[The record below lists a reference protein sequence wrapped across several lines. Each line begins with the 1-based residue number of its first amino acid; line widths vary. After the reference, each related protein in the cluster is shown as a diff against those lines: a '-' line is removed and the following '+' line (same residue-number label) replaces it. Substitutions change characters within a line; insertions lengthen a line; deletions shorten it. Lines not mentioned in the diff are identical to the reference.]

1 MQRNAVRDWA
11 GLVGSVFLGAVLLVA
26 AWTKALDPAAFAE
39 QIGAEGLDG
48 LLPAEAV
55 AWIALAL
62 EIGLGFALLL
72 GIRRPAILVPAGLL
86 VLFFLFLTGRAYLDD
101 LRGIEREA
109 SACGCFGH
117 LVERSPAEAF
127 WGDLVLLV
135 PPWLLAWWGRR
146 RGGRQPLAAPLL
158 AVLGMVAGLVFAWRA
173 PDLPLDDLATRLSP
187 GVAIADLC
195 AGSGDERICLDGLAP
210 ELEAGA
216 HLVVLLELAGE
227 VDEASFDALQA
238 WSLEGGEPPLWVL
251 TDASPEQLHAF
262 TFRWG
267 PAFEIRLAPTALLR
281 PLYRTLPRSFRVE
294 EGLVVETWSGL
305 PAPLGADA

>member
-1 MQRNAVRDWA
+1 MTRESVRDWA
-11 GLVGSVFLGAVLLVA
+11 GLVGSVFLGMVLLVA

-39 QIGAEGLDG
+39 QIRGEGLDG
-48 LLPAEAV
+48 LLSAEVV

-62 EIGLGFALLL
+62 EIGLGLALAL
-72 GIRRPAILVPAGLL
+72 GLRRPAVLVPAGLL
-86 VLFFLFLTGRAYLDD
+86 ILFFLFLTGRAYLFD
-101 LRGIEREA
+101 LRGIERETA
-109 SACGCFGH
+109 ACGCFGN
-117 LVERSPAEAF
+117 LVERSPAQAF

-146 RGGRQPLAAPLL
+146 RGGRQPLAAPAL
-158 AVLGMVAGLVFAWRA
+158 AVLGTVAGLAFAWKA

-187 GVAIADLC
+187 GVSIASLC
-195 AGSGDERICLDGLAP
+195 AGTGDERICLDGLAP
-210 ELEAGA
+210 ELEEGE
-216 HLVVLLELAGE
+216 HLVVLLDLTAELDPAT
-227 VDEASFDALQA
+227 FDALQA
-238 WSLEGGEPPLWVL
+238 RALAGGSPSLWVL
-251 TDASPEQLHAF
+251 ADASPEQLHAF

-267 PAFEIRLAPTALLR
+267 PAFHIRLAPTTLLR